1 MIDRSPLRL
10 ERSSES
16 LTLGVDAKR
25 RPEGSRH
32 GEGQAF
38 APEFRQR
45 GAPRERTWECARTHQ
60 GRATGRGGNYGG
72 PGPCRAFALLQERAR
87 APPPPTLAHGTRTG
101 SEAPRGECFRFACRK
116 QHSRKGRVRTSP
128 RPQNRRSNSGCR
140 QRMPLGPRCLR
151 ARPAQAERAG
161 STQPIAAGATVRK
174 RGCPRGGAVRARAGA
189 ALERGRL
196 GTTSCCG
203 GARSR
208 WWGGFGRPQRRLSR
222 SR

>member
-16 LTLGVDAKR
+16 LTHGVDAKR

-45 GAPRERTWECARTHQ
+45 GVPRERTWECARTHQ

-87 APPPPTLAHGTRTG
+87 APPPPTLAHGTT
-101 SEAPRGECFRFACRK
+101 SERPDRRPDHDCFAMAERKSAEPMPRRLVLVQRESELGACQDARI
-116 QHSRKGRVRTSP
+116 SRNATTRAWGITPCRSVFVPRRVGMPARH
-128 RPQNRRSNSGCR
+128 RDVRVARRS
-140 QRMPLGPRCLR
+140 PLSDRERRVGAPTLGWPRE
-151 ARPAQAERAG
+151 ASEP
-161 STQPIAAGATVRK
+161 
-174 RGCPRGGAVRARAGA
+174 
-189 ALERGRL
+189 
-196 GTTSCCG
+196 
-203 GARSR
+203 
-208 WWGGFGRPQRRLSR
+208 
-222 SR
+222 